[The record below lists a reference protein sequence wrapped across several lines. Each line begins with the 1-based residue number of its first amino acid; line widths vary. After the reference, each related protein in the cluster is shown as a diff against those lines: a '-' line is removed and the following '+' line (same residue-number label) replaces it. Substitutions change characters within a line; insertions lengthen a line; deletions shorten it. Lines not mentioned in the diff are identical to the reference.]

1 MNRPKHSHTIDHM
14 DTDKETS
21 AENHAEPQDNA
32 ECFAL
37 KSVPKSIMAGRFA
50 YLSLGVAMAVWASL
64 IPFAMERL
72 QVNEA
77 ELGLLLLCLGFG
89 ATVSMPVAGAF
100 TNKFGCRAMQVFCI
114 PVYYISLF
122 FLSFVP
128 TPLTLA
134 LFLTLFGSMSGM
146 LDVVMNIQV
155 ALLEQTSGRRLMS
168 NLHALYMIG
177 VAAGAGAIA
186 VLLQFLENQ
195 ILATGLICLAV
206 LLAALYFQRY
216 FFPETRCGKEKTP
229 LLTIPRGIIFW
240 FGLICFFLYMI
251 EGVLMDWSALFLHKI
266 RHIPL
271 SRAGLG
277 YALFAATMT
286 FGRLIGDRLGERF
299 GSKSLL
305 FYGVCL
311 SIVCFLAVSFIPNAY
326 ASFSA
331 FFCLGLFASTT
342 VPMLFS
348 LTTKNTVGSL
358 SASIASVSTLGYLG
372 LLAGPAIMGFIA
384 HNLGLSFVFI
394 AMSVFLCFVAVILRC
409 LPIRE

>member
-1 MNRPKHSHTIDHM
+1 M

-89 ATVSMPVAGAF
+89 ATVSMPVAGAL
-100 TNKFGCRAMQVFCI
+100 TNKFVCRTMQVFCI
-114 PVYYISLF
+114 PIYYIALL

-177 VAAGAGAIA
+177 VAVGAGAIA
-186 VLLQFLENQ
+186 MLLQFLENQ

-206 LLAALYFQRY
+206 LLAAL
-216 FFPETRCGKEKTP
+216 
-229 LLTIPRGIIFW
+229 
-240 FGLICFFLYMI
+240 
-251 EGVLMDWSALFLHKI
+251 
-266 RHIPL
+266 
-271 SRAGLG
+271 
-277 YALFAATMT
+277 
-286 FGRLIGDRLGERF
+286 
-299 GSKSLL
+299 
-305 FYGVCL
+305 
-311 SIVCFLAVSFIPNAY
+311 
-326 ASFSA
+326 
-331 FFCLGLFASTT
+331 
-342 VPMLFS
+342 
-348 LTTKNTVGSL
+348 
-358 SASIASVSTLGYLG
+358 
-372 LLAGPAIMGFIA
+372 
-384 HNLGLSFVFI
+384 
-394 AMSVFLCFVAVILRC
+394 
-409 LPIRE
+409 